1 MNLQEF
7 VTKTLSQISTGVATA
22 KNDDE
27 RIAPKIELGGDNAKI
42 LRTSHGADSTF
53 LVEFDVAVTTGKGP
67 ADEITVLP
75 VPSAKGEA
83 KRTVENS
90 YVSRIRF
97 SVPVSYWRSARRL
110 YGRQVMFQSAPSH
123 PNCSIMPLRRQKSEL
138 SLFDLAHVF
147 VRFDDLACCIVSAN
161 LKK

>member
-138 SLFDLAHVF
+138 SLFDLARVF